1 MKTKFILTLTVLSL
15 VFASCKKK
23 ETDTPAD
30 PTPTPTPS
38 PTYVI
43 SKDSTVEG
51 SSIRV
56 GVYEYNSSKKLVR
69 VKYKLGASTNYT
81 VRDTVIY
88 NANGQ
93 VSQVNTLATGSL
105 TPLAT
110 SNYSYNGNLLT
121 SVNET
126 VTDGGSPYVRTRSY
140 TYTAG
145 LLSTIS
151 VNYSVGSPSPGK
163 PENFTAI
170 AFLGGNISSAN
181 LTAVGALTFSTS
193 TAAPNPYYGL
203 NFRSDD
209 ILNNFNQNNVL
220 SVFVTASPS
229 TIIISYTYTYADGRV
244 ITINES
250 KPLNPNRVTTI
261 LYKTL

>member
-1 MKTKFILTLTVLSL
+1 MV
-15 VFASCKKK
+15 ASCKKK
-23 ETDTPAD
+23 ETETIIDDA
-30 PTPTPTPS
+30 PTPKPP

-69 VKYKLGASTNYT
+69 VKYKLGTSTNYT

-88 NANGQ
+88 NTNGQ
-93 VSQVNTLATGSL
+93 VSQVNTIETGSL

-110 SNYSYNGNLLT
+110 RNYSYTENLLN

-126 VTDGGSPYVRTRSY
+126 GTDAGSPYVRTRSF
-140 TYTAG
+140 TYIAG

-151 VNYSVGSPSPGK
+151 VNYSVGSTSPGK

-170 AFLGGNISSAN
+170 VFSGNNIASAN
-181 LTAVGALTFSTS
+181 IAGQGAITFSTS
-193 TAAPNPYYGL
+193 TTAPNPYYGL

-209 ILNNFNQNNVL
+209 ILNNFTVLIHNNAFEL
-220 SVFVTASPS
+220 SSLLAQIV
-229 TIIISYTYTYADGRV
+229 YACQMKSNSW
-244 ITINES
+244 T
-250 KPLNPNRVTTI
+250 KL
-261 LYKTL
+261 